1 MSVRSFLNAVP
12 EWITRYMAVL
22 ILLVAVVSVV
32 VPGPVRMVVKTTCV
46 PALLGVV
53 MFGMGLT
60 LRARD
65 FALVLSRPFDVVIG
79 VVAQFTVMPLV
90 AFLLAKA
97 MRLPDDLALGVVLVG
112 ACPGGTASNVIAFLA
127 RGDVALSVTMTSCS
141 TLLAP
146 LLTPLLVLLFA
157 GRAVDVP
164 AARMFLS
171 ILKIV
176 IAPICAGVILN
187 RYCASLAE
195 RAKRFMPAL
204 SSVVIAVIVAAVVAS
219 GAERIRDCLG
229 LVAAVVILHN
239 LAGFALGYGA
249 GRLFRMN
256 PAKCRTVAIE
266 VGMQN
271 SGLAAS
277 LAATH
282 FAAFPLAGVP
292 GALFSVWHNLSGAL
306 LAAWFSRRNTPS
318 AIHSSPP

>member
-1 MSVRSFLNAVP
+1 MSFRACLESVARL
-12 EWITRYMAVL
+12 ITRYMAVL
-22 ILLVAVVSVV
+22 ILLVAVVSVI
-32 VPGPVRMVVKTTCV
+32 VPGPVRQVVKTTYV

-65 FALVLSRPFDVVIG
+65 FALVLSRPLDVLIG
-79 VVAQFTVMPLV
+79 VVAQFTVMPVV

-127 RGDVALSVTMTSCS
+127 RGDVAFSVTMTSCS

-146 LLTPLLVLLFA
+146 FLTPLLVLLFA
-157 GRAVDVP
+157 GHTVDVP
-164 AARMFLS
+164 TAEMFLS
-171 ILKIV
+171 ILEIV
-176 IAPICAGVILN
+176 IAPICAGVLLN

-204 SSVVIAVIVAAVVAS
+204 SSVVIAVIVAAVVAA

-229 LVAAVVILHN
+229 LVAVAVILHN
-239 LAGFALGYGA
+239 LAGFVLGYGA
-249 GRLFRMN
+249 GRIFRMDA
-256 PAKCRTVAIE
+256 AKCRTIAVE

-271 SGLAAS
+271 SGLAVS
-277 LAATH
+277 LATTH
-282 FAAFPLAGVP
+282 FAVFPLAAVP

-306 LAAWFSRRNTPS
+306 FAAWCSRNH
-318 AIHSSPP
+318 AKK